1 MIRKLLTIA
10 VTIFIFIGCESKEER
25 EIQKFLSNIVNTYN
39 KKDYKET
46 FAMIEDFESKYPDSK
61 RIEELKPIKEAVS
74 AELENLK
81 YEEIVDLFNRGALQ
95 QAEYDA
101 GIFFKEYPN
110 SDKKQK
116 LLEMKEISK
125 QKKEELKKAQEE
137 QEKQMVSLKQK
148 IYTDYDEF
156 DRIKWFYAKDD
167 KGNRTSH
174 LERIGIYG
182 AALDKEGKKPEWLR
196 LRFFYTGDDWIFF
209 ENVIVLVD
217 DVKYEFKLKRYNAKT
232 DVESGDVYERYD
244 ILVESAEMAML
255 QAIAKGRGV
264 KVRFVGKYVY
274 DFNLKESEKQKIKNM
289 IEFYNMQI

>member
-39 KKDYKET
+39 EKDYKET

-116 LLEMKEISK
+116 LLEM
-125 QKKEELKKAQEE
+125 
-137 QEKQMVSLKQK
+137 
-148 IYTDYDEF
+148 
-156 DRIKWFYAKDD
+156 
-167 KGNRTSH
+167 
-174 LERIGIYG
+174 
-182 AALDKEGKKPEWLR
+182 
-196 LRFFYTGDDWIFF
+196 
-209 ENVIVLVD
+209 
-217 DVKYEFKLKRYNAKT
+217 
-232 DVESGDVYERYD
+232 
-244 ILVESAEMAML
+244 
-255 QAIAKGRGV
+255 
-264 KVRFVGKYVY
+264 
-274 DFNLKESEKQKIKNM
+274 NM
-289 IEFYNMQI
+289 NI